1 MIVNRRFFHRLSFR
15 ILGLMLLA
23 CLLGAAASW
32 ALMDLVPD
40 SRDTFVLRRAGRR
53 TREAIEHGRDPEVLF
68 ADLHRVG
75 GIRAELFDER
85 SARVP
90 AATRT
95 GNIRGRSII
104 FVGRRAYV
112 HVNHAGTHKVMS
124 LELEDDLDTS
134 RSWFFWGVVIALLL
148 LSVSAWFAHRIVA
161 PIQAMA
167 EVVKALGQ
175 GNLSVRMATE
185 VGPTRLAAAGS
196 EIVQL
201 AQRFDWAS
209 AQLER
214 SKRDQDL
221 LLGAIAHELR
231 GPLARASLAVATVHA
246 KPELQDGSAA
256 SEERQATLLRAIEEI
271 QRSSSILEEL
281 LASTRLSIADLK
293 LADYKMRDVVLAAIA
308 EEPMPPVIEF
318 DEDASIPEDL
328 TVTIDKELWT
338 RALTNLFRNARK
350 HGHPEN
356 EPIVVACR
364 QGKFMTIEVR
374 DAGPGFPAHLLE
386 GQLQPFTRG
395 ADAAENHARTP
406 RNDRKTSSRSSQR
419 DQQGL
424 GLGLVLTARIAEA
437 HGGYL
442 QRQNIL
448 HGDKVV
454 GASVT
459 LAVANRQAIA
469 PKVQKV

>member
-1 MIVNRRFFHRLSFR
+1 
-15 ILGLMLLA
+15 MLLA

-32 ALMDLVPD
+32 ALMDIVPD
-40 SRDTFVLRRAGRR
+40 SRDTFVLRRTGRR
-53 TREAIEHGRDPEVLF
+53 TREAIEHGRDPEIVF

-75 GIRAELFDER
+75 GIRAELLDER
-85 SARVP
+85 SPRVP
-90 AATRT
+90 PETRA
-95 GNIRGRSII
+95 GNMRGRSII

-112 HVNHAGTHKVMS
+112 HVNHAGTHRVMT

-134 RSWFFWGVVIALLL
+134 RSWFFWGTVIALLL
-148 LSVSAWFAHRIVA
+148 LSVSAWFARRIVA

-167 EVVKALGQ
+167 DVVKALGQ
-175 GNLSVRMATE
+175 GRLSVRMATE
-185 VGPTRLAAAGS
+185 IGPTRLAAAGS

-231 GPLARASLAVATVHA
+231 GPLARASLAIATVHA
-246 KPELQDGSAA
+246 KPERLDDSAA

-281 LASTRLSIADLK
+281 LASSRLSLADLK
-293 LADYKMRDVVLAAIA
+293 LADYKLRDLVLAAIA

-318 DEDASIPEDL
+318 DEDATISEDL
-328 TVTIDKELWT
+328 TVTLDKELWT

-364 QGKFMTIEVR
+364 QGELVTIEVR

-386 GQLQPFTRG
+386 GQLRPFTRG
-395 ADAAENHARTP
+395 VDEAENHARTP
-406 RNDRKTSSRSSQR
+406 RNDGNPSSRSSER

-424 GLGLVLTARIAEA
+424 GLGLVLAARIAEA
-437 HGGYL
+437 HGGFL

-448 HGDKVV
+448 RGDKVV

-459 LAVANRQAIA
+459 LAMANRRARA
-469 PKVQKV
+469 PRIKKA